1 MKPPDYSSQDTVDT
15 MSMYTPN
22 KPHSSVKGIGMS
34 TWKTLISKA
43 VEKKSARIDTV
54 VTTDIHRLI
63 RMPGTLNGHT
73 GLLAMKVQEERL
85 DEFDPF
91 TEPLAFQGEMKVKVK
106 ESPGFRLG
114 DKQFGPY
121 RDETVQLPSIAAM
134 LLLCKHRA
142 EPIA

>member
-1 MKPPDYSSQDTVDT
+1 
-15 MSMYTPN
+15 
-22 KPHSSVKGIGMS
+22 MS
-34 TWKTLISKA
+34 TWKTLVTKA
-43 VEKKSARIDTV
+43 VEKKSAKIDSV

-73 GLLAMKVQEERL
+73 GLLAMKVPEERL

-91 TEPLAFQGEMKVKVK
+91 TEPIAFDGEMKVKVK
-106 ESPGFRLG
+106 ESPSFRLG
-114 DKQFGPY
+114 EERLGPY
-121 RDETVQLPSIAAM
+121 RDEIVELPSPAAV